1 VPKSTEFGG
10 GDDDVKK
17 SNIEERKGS
26 IDGNLAGSAGSVTSD
41 RPFIVSVEGNIGSG
55 KSTMLSYFEKFG
67 DVELVPEPVGQWCD
81 LNGHNLLAKLYED
94 PSRWSFQFQS
104 YVQLTRL
111 QLLKS
116 PTTFKVKIVERSIQ
130 NNRFCFLELARKSG
144 TMSEAEH
151 VVLSQWYEFLERN
164 MTLDLDLIVY
174 LRSSPA
180 IAYERM
186 KKRNR
191 SEESGAPLL
200 YLERLHN
207 AYEEWLVKQRHGKIE
222 VPILIL
228 DADKSKEEMVQTYLQ
243 FRDVIRGSRKLRAGL
258 TYQDGIRTDSE
269 VVSDCEKENASQ
281 VLNTVERNDVQR

>member
-1 VPKSTEFGG
+1 MPKNA
-10 GDDDVKK
+10 DVGWGNDVG
-17 SNIEERKGS
+17 NIANIDERKVS
-26 IDGNLAGSAGSVTSD
+26 MDGNLTGGAGSAASD

-130 NNRFCFLELARKSG
+130 NNRFCFLELARKYG
-144 TMSEAEH
+144 TMTEAEH

-180 IAYERM
+180 VAFDRM

-191 SEESGAPLL
+191 CEESGAPLL
-200 YLERLHN
+200 YLERLHG

-228 DADKSKEEMVQTYLQ
+228 DADKTKEEMVQTYLQ
-243 FRDVIRGSRKLRAGL
+243 FKDVIRGSQKVSGVI
-258 TYQDGIRTDSE
+258 YQDGISTNSD
-269 VVSDCEKENASQ
+269 VASDCEKANVSQ
-281 VLNTVERNDVQR
+281 VLSTVARNEVQR